1 MGDVTTGRK
10 NHGDRGRGDVFGE
23 FGDGKDIVGI

>member
-1 MGDVTTGRK
+1 MGDVTTSRK
-10 NHGDRGRGDVFGE
+10 SDGYRGRGDVFGE